1 MLTLYSAFTPCCVE
15 LSNPQTK
22 TPSVPKS
29 LEDLRLSL
37 GDIQSTI
44 AMAVMFVTIL
54 LPSGW
59 ILAHLEDY
67 KHKK

>member
-1 MLTLYSAFTPCCVE
+1 MSALCRHLKVLSGTLVRSRVLPKASITSKPPKEVITPA
-15 LSNPQTK
+15 
-22 TPSVPKS
+22 
-29 LEDLRLSL
+29 
-37 GDIQSTI
+37 QSTI